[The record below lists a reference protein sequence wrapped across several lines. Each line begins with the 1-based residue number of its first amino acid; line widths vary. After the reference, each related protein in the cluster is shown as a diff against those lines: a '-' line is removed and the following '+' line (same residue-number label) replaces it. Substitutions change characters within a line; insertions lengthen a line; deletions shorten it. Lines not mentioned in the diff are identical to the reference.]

1 MEQEL
6 SDVLVVLADR
16 LGVAAEAVF
25 GIFVGA
31 QPLIGVIAI
40 AANILGILAACLTAR
55 YVHKKLVIIWHDKDG
70 DWVDDELSIW
80 EPVVVAIVFAVG
92 LFVFVEMFVM
102 LGDCVLRIVAPE
114 YMAVK
119 EIIGILKP

>member
-6 SDVLVVLADR
+6 SDVLIVLADM

-25 GIFVGA
+25 DIFVGA
-31 QPLIGVIAI
+31 QPLIGVISI
-40 AANILGILAACLTAR
+40 AANILGILTACLTAR

-70 DWVDDELSIW
+70 DWVDDDCNIW
-80 EPVVVAIVFAVG
+80 EPVVVAIVLVFGV
-92 LFVFVEMFVM
+92 LVFVEIFAIF
-102 LGDCVLRIVAPE
+102 GDCVLRIVAPE
-114 YMAVK
+114 YMAAK